1 MFPQIFFVMKWN
13 LILIA
18 SFSFLAFTNKYHG
31 SFDKGELITK
41 QSLLKQVRASSAG
54 SIKIINNSS
63 LKHLPHVIAD
73 LSLVLD
79 RAEFLV
85 EGFLCKNGF
94 TIYLND
100 VRYKSFE
107 VSASV
112 MNDVEDATYH
122 VKLNRFNR
130 QASDKALAATLIH
143 EIMHCVLLD
152 IYRNA
157 IQMDNRAHTIING
170 FDEKLKHRFPGPNHN
185 FFYLMNSGE
194 DAQHEVMYHLLY
206 PEMVS
211 LLIKFAKMHKAPF
224 VDYRDP
230 ELLMWSGLQKIA
242 EYETLTYD
250 ERKDIETAILREKGL
265 PVDLGD

>member
-1 MFPQIFFVMKWN
+1 MKG
-13 LILIA
+13 ILVVLT
-18 SFSFLAFTNKYHG
+18 SFIFLAFSSKRAG
-31 SFDKGELITK
+31 SIDKNELVRGNDWI
-41 QSLLKQVRASSAG
+41 KQVQAELPG

-63 LKHLPHVIAD
+63 LKHLPHVITD
-73 LSLVLD
+73 LSIVLEGS
-79 RAEFLV
+79 EFLA
-85 EGFLCKNGF
+85 GLLSNNGL

-100 VRYKSFE
+100 VHYKSFN

-112 MNDVEDATYH
+112 MRHVEDATYH
-122 VKLNRFNR
+122 VTLNRFNR
-130 QASDKALAATLIH
+130 QASDRALAATLIH
-143 EIMHCVLLD
+143 EIMHCVLLS
-152 IYRNA
+152 IYQAA
-157 IQMDNRAHTIING
+157 IQKDNRARMIITG
-170 FDEKLKHRFPGPNHN
+170 FDEKLNNVVQAPNHN

-194 DAQHEVMYHLLY
+194 DAQHEVMYHILY

-224 VDYRDP
+224 IDYRDP

-265 PVDLGD
+265 PVDFGD